1 MFKSQIRDKRQY
13 KETQITLLE
22 MKTTLGGINV
32 RLEIAEKILANL
44 KTWEKK
50 ISKMKYKWE
59 IF

>member
-50 ISKMKYKWE
+50 ISKMKYK
-59 IF
+59 